1 MTLGGPFAKLAVPR
15 EFHADARATFGTVR
29 REYAPLVRFGDLL
42 DEREPEAHRLFAVF
56 AVGRPLVERLE
67 HPALPALLEPGAVVP
82 DHEPDGS
89 PSRFDPHLRHPT
101 PRARRDFEHVRH
113 THG

>member
-15 EFHADARATFGTVR
+15 DLHADARATFGTVR

-67 HPALPALLEPGAVVP
+67 HPALLARLEPGAVVL
-82 DHEPDGS
+82 DDERDGS
-89 PSRFDPHLRHPT
+89 LSRFDPQLGDATRVT
-101 PRARRDFEHVRH
+101 L
-113 THG
+113 